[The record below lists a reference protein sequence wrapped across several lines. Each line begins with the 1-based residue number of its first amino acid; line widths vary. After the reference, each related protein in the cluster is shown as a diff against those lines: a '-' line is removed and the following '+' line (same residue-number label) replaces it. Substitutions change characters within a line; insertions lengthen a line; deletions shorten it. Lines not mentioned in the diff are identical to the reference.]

1 MADRFDLEQEIMQC
15 WSIVDD
21 VKLLQTFVSDE
32 PYTEDFLQNYLLG
45 LQTIYQTK
53 FERLFNTF
61 EQLVRNRE
69 L

>member
-1 MADRFDLEQEIMQC
+1 MPDRFDLEQEIMQC

>member
-1 MADRFDLEQEIMQC
+1 MPDRFDLEQEIMQC
-15 WSIVDD
+15 WNIVDD
-21 VKLLQTFVSDE
+21 VKLLQNIVSDE

-45 LQTIYQTK
+45 LQTIYQGK